1 MLGARRSAPAPTPA
15 PSRADPKRRL
25 NASAIAA
32 LPRVI
37 DGARLRLRR
46 LADFE
51 RIDPD
56 RLRDVLQL
64 YSAEI
69 AHFEIEPPFY
79 LTIGVLDRRRASTT
93 DRRTSAFPP

>member
-1 MLGARRSAPAPTPA
+1 MLGGRQSAPAPKPA
-15 PSRADPKRRL
+15 PSGADPRL
-25 NASAIAA
+25 
-32 LPRVI
+32 
-37 DGARLRLRR
+37 GLRR

-56 RLRDVLQL
+56 RLSDVLRL

-79 LTIGVLDRRRASTT
+79 QNISALGQTNRAGRRRLHGRALEVTRSGL
-93 DRRTSAFPP
+93 R

>member
-1 MLGARRSAPAPTPA
+1 
-15 PSRADPKRRL
+15 
-25 NASAIAA
+25 
-32 LPRVI
+32 
-37 DGARLRLRR
+37 LRR

-79 LTIGVLDRRRASTT
+79 LTIGVLDRRRVSTRN
-93 DRRTSAFPP
+93 RRTSAFPPSETFGASDDER